1 MIWRVNKMNTI
12 KVAAIQMDSQNNKKQ
27 NLVKTGKLIR
37 EAVLKGAEFVTLPE
51 YFNFIGE
58 ENEEEEN
65 AEYIDSGETVLF
77 LKKIA
82 NELNIWLHGG
92 SILEKVDGNEKYFN
106 TTLLINRN
114 GEVISTYRKIH
125 LYDVE
130 INDGPS
136 FLESKTKDFG
146 REIVISDTDF
156 AKIGLSICYD
166 VRFPELYRLQ
176 ALEDA
181 ELAIVP
187 AEFTLFTGKDHWEV
201 LLRSRAIENQLYVIA
216 PGQIGNKPAFQTYG
230 RSIIVDPWGTVI
242 ATASDKEMVLVE
254 EIDLDYLRT
263 LRKQVPSLSNRR
275 PEVYNIVS
283 TKEINV

>member
-1 MIWRVNKMNTI
+1 MNTI